1 MDEASLVL
9 RYNLGED
16 VLKSVGY
23 HFGDQLVPYVTKG
36 YQTKSV
42 EGFGSFLLRDE
53 GKDCRVSVASDFLT
67 VLGF

>member
-36 YQTKSV
+36 YRMKFFEV
-42 EGFGSFLLRDE
+42 FGSFLLRDE
-53 GKDCRVSVASDFLT
+53 GKERRVSAAFDFLT